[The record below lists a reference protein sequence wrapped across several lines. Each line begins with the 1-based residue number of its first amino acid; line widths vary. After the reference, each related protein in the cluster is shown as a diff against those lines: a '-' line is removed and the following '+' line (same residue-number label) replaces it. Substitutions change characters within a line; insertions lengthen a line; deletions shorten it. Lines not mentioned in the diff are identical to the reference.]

1 MHDPAASGN
10 KSPFVRDDF
19 LFTLVTLK
27 CYHYH
32 FVVLGLYQ
40 GRFMQRDLHGA
51 NWLWHGHKSHVRLF
65 WLWSMEKNS
74 KSTWRVL
81 WILHPAEFN

>member
-10 KSPFVRDDF
+10 KSPLVKDDF
-19 LFTLVTLK
+19 LFTLVGLK

-51 NWLWHGHKSHVRLF
+51 NWLWHGHKSHVRLS
-65 WLWSMEKNS
+65 WLWSVEK
-74 KSTWRVL
+74 K
-81 WILHPAEFN
+81 